1 MSPSSGSSDWPP
13 APPDGYKYRDPPSSL
28 PRYAHV
34 LVALWAPCSVLAII
48 SLVLVIEGFSETITL
63 YFSSF
68 PQTLPVS
75 ALYVGWVISLA
86 ILQLVIHELL
96 HVLAAVVLGFNA
108 TIDHDVRTPVDWEVH
123 VITFG
128 AYQTRLQTT
137 LITLAP
143 LLLFTPVG
151 IAILVIGGNGVTL
164 IVTLLLL
171 LNTSGAVFDVRTALL
186 MLSLP
191 SGDLV
196 RFDSAGRYQCYT
208 RERTN

>member
-13 APPDGYKYRDPPSSL
+13 APPDGYRYRDPPSSL

-34 LVALWAPCSVLAII
+34 IVALWFPCSILAIV
-48 SLVLVIEGFSETITL
+48 SLVTVIEGFSETLNL

-68 PQTLPVS
+68 PQTLLAF
-75 ALYVGWVISLA
+75 ALYAGWVVSLA

-96 HVLAAVVLGFNA
+96 HVLAAVALDLQANV
-108 TIDHDVRTPVDWEVH
+108 HYEVRTPVDWTVS

-128 AYQTRLQTT
+128 DYQTRLQTA

-151 IAILVIGGNGVTL
+151 IAILVLGGNGVTL

-171 LNTSGAVFDVRTALL
+171 FNTAGAVFDVRTALL

-196 RFDSAGRYQCYT
+196 RLDGAGRYQYYT
-208 RERTN
+208 REQIR